1 VNPPISLRSNNYSIW
16 RIMAAFCH
24 VFLLYS
30 SVPAFLDTS
39 HSKLSAQEISSTVT
53 NDVGALDTTRPSN
66 ISPGG
71 AFLRAVIVPGW
82 GHASIG
88 SHTRGG
94 FYFAAQAATVYTLLR
109 TRVRIGTAQDRVQLT
124 EGALINELASL
135 GVTDPNEIQEALNSD
150 GRLRDVRGLLDSR
163 KEQHEDLAAF
173 SIFLV
178 LLSAADAYVS
188 AHLAGFPAPLDIET
202 QLSTDGA
209 VDIGIRIQLPNSH

>member
-1 VNPPISLRSNNYSIW
+1 
-16 RIMAAFCH
+16 MAAFCH
-24 VFLLYS
+24 LFLLYS
-30 SVPAFLDTS
+30 SLPALLDTS
-39 HSKLSAQEISSTVT
+39 YSKLSAQEIPSAVT
-53 NDVGALDTTRPSN
+53 NDVGALDTTRPIN

-135 GVTDPNEIQEALNSD
+135 GVTDPDEIQEALNSD

-188 AHLAGFPAPLDIET
+188 AHLARFPAPLDIET

-209 VDIGIRIQLPNSH
+209 VDIGVRIQLPNSH

>member
-1 VNPPISLRSNNYSIW
+1 
-16 RIMAAFCH
+16 MAAFCH
-24 VFLLYS
+24 VFLIHS
-30 SVPAFLDTS
+30 SVLALLDTS
-39 HSKLSAQEISSTVT
+39 SSALSAQEVT
-53 NDVGALDTTRPSN
+53 SEVADNIEALDTARLSSV
-66 ISPGG
+66 SPGG

-88 SHTRGG
+88 SYTRGG

-109 TRVRIGTAQDRVQLT
+109 TRVRIGTAQDRVRVT
-124 EGALINELASL
+124 EGALISELAVV
-135 GVTDPNEIQEALNSD
+135 GVTDPDAIQQALNSD

-188 AHLAGFPAPLDIET
+188 AHLARFPAPLDIET

-209 VDIGIRIQLPNSH
+209 VDIGIRLQLPN

>member
-1 VNPPISLRSNNYSIW
+1 VSPSISLSSRRSST
-16 RIMAAFCH
+16 RRVMAAFCH
-24 VFLLYS
+24 LFLLYS
-30 SVPAFLDTS
+30 SLPALLDTS
-39 HSKLSAQEISSTVT
+39 YSKLSAQEIPSAVT
-53 NDVGALDTTRPSN
+53 NDVGALDTTRPIN

-109 TRVRIGTAQDRVQLT
+109 TRVRIGTARDRVQLT
-124 EGALINELASL
+124 EGALINELSSL
-135 GVTDPNEIQEALNSD
+135 GVTDPDAIQEALNSD

-188 AHLAGFPAPLDIET
+188 AHLARFPAPLDIET

-209 VDIGIRIQLPNSH
+209 VDIGIRFQLPN

>member
-1 VNPPISLRSNNYSIW
+1 MNPPISLRSNNYSIW
-16 RIMAAFCH
+16 RIMAAFCY

-66 ISPGG
+66 ISPGA

-135 GVTDPNEIQEALNSD
+135 GVTDPDEIQEALNSD

>member
-1 VNPPISLRSNNYSIW
+1 
-16 RIMAAFCH
+16 MAAFCH
-24 VFLLYS
+24 VFLIHS
-30 SVPAFLDTS
+30 SVLALLDTS
-39 HSKLSAQEISSTVT
+39 SSALSAQEVT
-53 NDVGALDTTRPSN
+53 SEVADNIEALDTARLSSV
-66 ISPGG
+66 SPGG

-88 SHTRGG
+88 SYTRGG

-109 TRVRIGTAQDRVQLT
+109 TRVRIGTAQDRVRLT
-124 EGALINELASL
+124 EGALISELAVV
-135 GVTDPNEIQEALNSD
+135 GVTDPDAIQQALNSD

-188 AHLAGFPAPLDIET
+188 AHLARFPAPLDIET

-209 VDIGIRIQLPNSH
+209 VDIGIRIQLPN

>member
-1 VNPPISLRSNNYSIW
+1 MSPPISLGSNNCSIL

-24 VFLLYS
+24 VFLIHS
-30 SVPAFLDTS
+30 SVLALLDTS
-39 HSKLSAQEISSTVT
+39 SSALSAQEVT
-53 NDVGALDTTRPSN
+53 SEVADNIEALDTARLSN
-66 ISPGG
+66 VSPGG

-88 SHTRGG
+88 SYARGG
-94 FYFAAQAATVYTLLR
+94 CYFAAQAATVYTLLR
-109 TRVRIGTAQDRVQLT
+109 TRVRIGTAQDRVRLT
-124 EGALINELASL
+124 EGALISELAVV
-135 GVTDPNEIQEALNSD
+135 GVTDPDAIQQALNSD

-188 AHLAGFPAPLDIET
+188 AHLARFPAPLDIET

-209 VDIGIRIQLPNSH
+209 VDIGIRIQLPN